1 MDFQVDRYGLYFV
14 VMNFVSFD
22 IETTGTLS
30 HLDRI
35 VEVGAVRFS
44 EGKVTGNF
52 SQLISIDIPMPEQA
66 SAVNGITDE
75 MLKNQPSIEEV
86 LPLFSEFCS
95 NSLLVAHN
103 APFDFQFLLRAIE
116 ENRSPAPRGLVL
128 DTCQLARKSFPGL
141 ANYKLSTLCDYLKIS
156 SEGFHRA
163 EADALYCG
171 RLFLHILKKNSFSV
185 DDVSK
190 MIKLAGRNALQFP
203 YSQLE
208 GQLAFFD

>member
-1 MDFQVDRYGLYFV
+1 MD
-14 VMNFVSFD
+14 FVSFD
-22 IETTGTLS
+22 LETTGTLS

-35 VEVGAVRFS
+35 VEIGAVRFS
-44 EGKVTGNF
+44 QGEARENY

-75 MLKNQPSIEEV
+75 MLKNQPPIEEV
-86 LPLFSEFCS
+86 LPVFSEFCS

-116 ENRSPAPRGLVL
+116 EHRCSSPRGLVL

-141 ANYKLSTLCDYLKIS
+141 ANYKLSTLCDYLKIP

-171 RLFLHILKKNSFSV
+171 RLFTHILKKNSFSV
-185 DDVSK
+185 EDVSK
-190 MIKLAGRNALQFP
+190 MTKLAGRNPLKFP
-203 YSQLE
+203 YSHIE
-208 GQLAFFD
+208 GQLTFF

>member
-1 MDFQVDRYGLYFV
+1 MD
-14 VMNFVSFD
+14 FVSFD
-22 IETTGTLS
+22 LETTGTLS

-35 VEVGAVRFS
+35 VEIGAVRFS
-44 EGKVTGNF
+44 GGEVQESFN
-52 SQLISIDIPMPEQA
+52 QLISIDIPMPEQA

-75 MLKNQPSIEEV
+75 MLKNQPPIEEV

-95 NSLLVAHN
+95 NNLLVAHN

-116 ENRSPAPRGLVL
+116 EHRSPSPRGVVL
-128 DTCQLARKSFPGL
+128 DTCQLARKSFLGL

-156 SEGFHRA
+156 GEGFHRA

-171 RLFLHILKKNSFSV
+171 RLFVHILKKNAFSV
-185 DDVSK
+185 EDVSK
-190 MIKLAGRNALQFP
+190 MVKLGGRNPLKFP
-203 YSQLE
+203 YSHTE